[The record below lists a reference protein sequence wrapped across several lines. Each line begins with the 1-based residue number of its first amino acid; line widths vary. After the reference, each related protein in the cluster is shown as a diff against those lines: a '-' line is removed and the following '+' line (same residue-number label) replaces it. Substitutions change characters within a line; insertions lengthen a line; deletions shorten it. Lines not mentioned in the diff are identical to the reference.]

1 MERCLPLEVRSSSVH
16 ALRARYSRS
25 SVNIV
30 HLIPHLLPLPPNPP
44 TASLRN
50 AGDCLS
56 QAGANTRN
64 KFAAEMAGDECRESA
79 VCLEECSEKMA
90 AFITDEMEYVPLN
103 LPNSLPE
110 FLADASKNAE
120 MAGRVMFSQGMK
132 GGKGKQEDVDREA
145 LGKFLE
151 GLSVSLKNVHA
162 VLEAQE
168 VACGGWSVMCGHF
181 EKAADKFLLSSNEI
195 RGIAPAKPTGRS
207 FMKGGP

>member
-1 MERCLPLEVRSSSVH
+1 
-16 ALRARYSRS
+16 
-25 SVNIV
+25 
-30 HLIPHLLPLPPNPP
+30 
-44 TASLRN
+44 
-50 AGDCLS
+50 
-56 QAGANTRN
+56 
-64 KFAAEMAGDECRESA
+64 MAGDECRESA

-168 VACGGWSVMCGHF
+168 VTCGGWSVMCGHF